1 MECTQ
6 GYCRWYYATAEG
18 VRNFVFSNH
27 FVSHF
32 SRTQDS
38 FPTNTH
44 SQHDIIRISRTMEL
58 IELYCYQQLQPKFYK
73 YCVSK
78 HSYMYIYP
86 VWTFI
91 FIPVWLFIFI
101 MSAWIDKCI
110 FSLFREPGPSVP
122 SPVIDLTH
130 TLGPLVPQLW
140 EMGFSYHQ
148 ISSGRMIKCGKDF
161 PWLLGSNDPNTIP
174 DPTRIRCLVSVW
186 FLMFPLGLRCVWT

>member
-1 MECTQ
+1 MSTSCNTP
-6 GYCRWYYATAEG
+6 GAT
-18 VRNFVFSNH
+18 VFSPSIRGNPPRA
-27 FVSHF
+27 VYKQL
-32 SRTQDS
+32 SRKITRSVTTNPPHMPADMTTPY
-38 FPTNTH
+38 PTPAEV
-44 SQHDIIRISRTMEL
+44 RL
-58 IELYCYQQLQPKFYK
+58 QQLQPKFYK

-110 FSLFREPGPSVP
+110 FSLFREPGPWVP

-161 PWLLGSNDPNTIP
+161 PWPPALYGWIHWLYWDHI
-174 DPTRIRCLVSVW
+174 
-186 FLMFPLGLRCVWT
+186 M